1 MNTIENLKKYN
12 QTRILKLLENASA
25 QNAKTLLTD
34 LKKLNF
40 DEFFETYNES
50 QKEIKIDESK
60 IKELPYLVKKELNPQ
75 MNKLFFDLG
84 MEVLSSGE
92 YAVVTMAGGQGTRL
106 GHSGPKGTY
115 SLDIG
120 GSQKFLFEV
129 LKENLEE
136 TNKKVGKTIPWYIMT
151 SPENNELTQI
161 FFENHNYFNYP
172 KEDIIFFKQNHLPLI
187 DTEGQILIDK
197 DYHVKKASDGSGSAY
212 NSLKND
218 GCLED
223 MEKRGIKWIFIGGVD
238 NILLKQTDPVLLGMA
253 IYKNSQIASKTI
265 LKSYP
270 DEKVG
275 LFCSYDNHPRVI
287 EYSEMPREIAYELTS
302 DNELKYKEAHIM
314 CNLYT
319 LDALKFLSEQKLP
332 YHIAFKK
339 NSYLDESGKE
349 IIPFKPNSYKL
360 ESFIFD
366 GFPYF
371 DDIALLR
378 GDREE
383 DFAPIKNKEGKDSP
397 ATAKVLYK
405 NYHTKR

>member
-1 MNTIENLKKYN
+1 MNITRNLEKYN
-12 QTRILKLLENASA
+12 QTRILKSLENASSHS
-25 QNAKTLLTD
+25 AKTLLTD
-34 LKKLNF
+34 LEKLNF
-40 DEFFETYNES
+40 DELFETYNES

-60 IKELPYLVKKELNPQ
+60 IKELPYLVKKDLTPQ

-84 MEVLSSGE
+84 MDVLNRGE

-106 GHSGPKGTY
+106 GHCGPKGTY

-120 GSQKFLFEV
+120 GSRKFLFEI

-151 SPENNELTQI
+151 SPENNELTQN

-172 KEDIIFFKQNHLPLI
+172 KEDITFFKQNHLPLI

-197 DYHVKKASDGSGSAY
+197 DYHVKKASDGSGSVY
-212 NSLKND
+212 YSLKKN

-223 MEKRGIKWIFIGGVD
+223 MEKRKIKWIFIGGVD
-238 NILLKQTDPVLLGMA
+238 NILLKQTDPLLLGLA
-253 IYKNSQIASKTI
+253 IYKNSKVASKTI

-275 LFCSYDNHPRVI
+275 LFCSYDKHPRVI
-287 EYSEMPREIAYELTS
+287 EYSEMPREIAYELT
-302 DNELKYKEAHIM
+302 NNNKLKYKEAHIM

-319 LDALKFLSEQKLP
+319 LNALNLLSAQKLP
-332 YHIAFKK
+332 YHIALKK

-349 IIPFKPNSYKL
+349 IIPSKPNSYKL

-378 GDREE
+378 GEREE
-383 DFAPIKNKEGKDSP
+383 DFAPIKNKEGNDSP
-397 ATAKVLYK
+397 ATARVLYK

>member
-136 TNKKVGKTIPWYIMT
+136 TNKKAV
-151 SPENNELTQI
+151 
-161 FFENHNYFNYP
+161 
-172 KEDIIFFKQNHLPLI
+172 
-187 DTEGQILIDK
+187 
-197 DYHVKKASDGSGSAY
+197 
-212 NSLKND
+212 
-218 GCLED
+218 
-223 MEKRGIKWIFIGGVD
+223 
-238 NILLKQTDPVLLGMA
+238 
-253 IYKNSQIASKTI
+253 
-265 LKSYP
+265 
-270 DEKVG
+270 
-275 LFCSYDNHPRVI
+275 
-287 EYSEMPREIAYELTS
+287 
-302 DNELKYKEAHIM
+302 
-314 CNLYT
+314 
-319 LDALKFLSEQKLP
+319 
-332 YHIAFKK
+332 
-339 NSYLDESGKE
+339 
-349 IIPFKPNSYKL
+349 
-360 ESFIFD
+360 
-366 GFPYF
+366 
-371 DDIALLR
+371 
-378 GDREE
+378 
-383 DFAPIKNKEGKDSP
+383 
-397 ATAKVLYK
+397 
-405 NYHTKR
+405 